1 MKDKIK
7 KFLKENY
14 KFIIVLTILVL
25 LMYIRLPYYAMA
37 PGGTIDITDRVVM
50 DNYRSESK
58 GSINMLYVS
67 EYEITPLTYVIA
79 KLSSWQIEKE
89 QTRKISNETIEEIN
103 ERDKI
108 MRDNSLD
115 IATMVAYQ
123 NASKKIEIKDKKNI
137 IIATTRDNGL
147 KIGDIIVKVD
157 NIKCNDIKEI
167 QNIISKKA
175 IGDEI
180 KFTIIRNNKEKE
192 ITTKVSKE
200 GNTKAVGVIIITE
213 YEYDT
218 DPQIDIK
225 FKNTERGASGGLM
238 LTLTIYNAISDEDI
252 IKGRNI
258 AGTGTISADGSV
270 GEIDGIKY
278 KIMGAAKNKMDI
290 VFVPSANYEEAIKT
304 KEKYNYKLNIIKV
317 DNFSEAIK
325 YLKNN

>member
-7 KFLKENY
+7 KILKENY

-50 DNYRSESK
+50 DNYTSESK

-147 KIGDIIVKVD
+147 KIGDIITKVD

-200 GNTKAVGVIIITE
+200 GNTKVVGVIIITE

-317 DNFSEAIK
+317 DNFSEAVE